1 MCISCSQS
9 VTISQRVLVI
19 LHNSTLTQF
28 NGTSKMCPYNDS
40 NLVRLRFAV
49 ENVLKSCSN
58 RVTSSLLDSFGL
70 RMQSGNT
77 FLFNV
82 NSELYTLFCFF
93 LLSLKQYNVYFFG
106 TFK

>member
-1 MCISCSQS
+1 
-9 VTISQRVLVI
+9 
-19 LHNSTLTQF
+19 
-28 NGTSKMCPYNDS
+28 MCPYNDS

-93 LLSLKQYNVYFFG
+93 FIIVKAAQRLFLWYF
-106 TFK
+106 